1 MTTGPGDTTGV
12 VTDTL
17 FLPASQREFS
27 IGRIIPLLP
36 TNAGFKETTAGTG
49 VTGTDYIPGARRI
62 DGQPLPQQALNTDF
76 CFIVLS
82 FSLLIITALTV
93 SGRKSIIAGLSSL
106 GFRKQPEMPPP
117 GTSSVLAWPYIMRNI
132 FTTVNIGLFA
142 AVSLF
147 STGLLRNKDPYS
159 FVWMTVIISVSFL
172 AALMTRHLVCI
183 FVAEIADLK
192 SLFHEYMIVVYN
204 SWFAS
209 ALLLFILNGI
219 IIFEP
224 LDNTL
229 PIIIAGL
236 VFISIVLI
244 IRVLRLLLIFNNRH
258 VSVSY
263 FILYLCALEVLPVLV
278 SMKVLGIF

>member
-1 MTTGPGDTTGV
+1 MTTGPGDTSGV
-12 VTDTL
+12 AADTL
-17 FLPASQREFS
+17 ITPPSQREFS
-27 IGRIIPLLP
+27 LGRIIPLLP
-36 TNAGFKETTAGTG
+36 SDNGLKETAAGTG
-49 VTGTDYIPGARRI
+49 VTSTDYIPAARRI

-76 CFIVLS
+76 CFILLS

-93 SGRKSIIAGLSSL
+93 SGRKTIINGLSSL
-106 GFRKQPEMPPP
+106 GFRKQPEMSPP
-117 GTSSVLAWPYIMRNI
+117 GTSSVLAWPYILRNI
-132 FTTVNIGLFA
+132 FTAVNIGLFA
-142 AVSLF
+142 AASLF

-172 AALMTRHLVCI
+172 AALMIRHLVCI
-183 FVAEIADLK
+183 FVAGIADLK
-192 SLFHEYMIVVYN
+192 SLFHEYLIVVYN

-224 LDNTL
+224 LNNTL
-229 PIIIAGL
+229 PIIITGL
-236 VFISIVLI
+236 VFIAILLV

-278 SMKVLGIF
+278 TMKVLGIF